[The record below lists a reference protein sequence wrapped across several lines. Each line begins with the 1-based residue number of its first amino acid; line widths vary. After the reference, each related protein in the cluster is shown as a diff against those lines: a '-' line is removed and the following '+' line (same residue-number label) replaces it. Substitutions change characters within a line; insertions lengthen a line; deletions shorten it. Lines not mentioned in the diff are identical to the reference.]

1 MRVISV
7 LELLE
12 SATSLVS
19 MTLVP
24 ISSALSKVI
33 RSVSAVISVCC
44 LGYLLSCRSEVVDP
58 VQFERLYIMDVK
70 YVMNNLLSTS
80 RRFPLQ
86 SFVT

>member
-24 ISSALSKVI
+24 MSSALSKVI

-44 LGYLLSCRSEVVDP
+44 LGCLLSCRSEVVDP

-80 RRFPLQ
+80 
-86 SFVT
+86 SHS